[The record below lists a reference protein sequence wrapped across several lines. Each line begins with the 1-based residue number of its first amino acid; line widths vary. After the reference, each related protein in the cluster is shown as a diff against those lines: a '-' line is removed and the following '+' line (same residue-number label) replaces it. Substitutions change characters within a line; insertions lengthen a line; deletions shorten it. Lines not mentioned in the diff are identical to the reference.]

1 MLEAAGVTNKIIVP
15 DERNWQEPRVLLQ
28 DFRLVRRY
36 YKPKGNKSAFIHFAD
51 KLMAEDRTLMG
62 SAAYLKRVALWENA
76 DAKTKD
82 EYERVAQLDKERYL
96 NEVELYQKLQTSLEA
111 DLNKA
116 IQQRRFLD
124 AAALYQQLWMLNGG
138 EPNFTVG

>member
-1 MLEAAGVTNKIIVP
+1 
-15 DERNWQEPRVLLQ
+15 
-28 DFRLVRRY
+28 
-36 YKPKGNKSAFIHFAD
+36 
-51 KLMAEDRTLMG
+51 MG